1 MLKRIAGLFGRYTR
15 QHGRIM
21 LPNFELFSKDAAL
34 AGVVESHEIYQGRY
48 IISGW
53 VDADEIGLQLGASR
67 QVQAKGTPREDVARA
82 RPDIGH
88 MAVGF
93 RLDVP
98 YDLGRP
104 LLWFSRG
111 PEHYMHSPEPLTRA
125 QLRAMQRRMIWPFL
139 RDLIKASPAIAQW
152 FLFRSPTARARVKAT
167 LGLNEVPWEQT
178 LNQFLFE
185 PLLQENE
192 PDNASTQPGI
202 SIIMP
207 VYNAFDL
214 LAETLGRVVRH
225 TDLPWRLIVIED
237 CSSDDRVRP
246 WLRQWHAALEPDIQ
260 AQVTLL
266 ENEKNQGFIRS
277 VNQGFARALPHGDHV
292 VLLNSDA
299 LVPPGWA
306 SRLIRPLGRH
316 EQVASV
322 TPMSNDAEIFT
333 VPVICART
341 DLAPGQGDEIDN
353 QARRFNPDVVLEDAP
368 TGVGFCM
375 AMHIDALRQ
384 VPEFDLGFGRGYGE
398 EVDWCRKLAAYG
410 WRHLGHGGV
419 FVEHRGGASF
429 GTAQKRDLVQA
440 NNRIISRRYPGYDRL
455 VQDFI
460 RADPLATPR
469 LALALVGAGQ
479 RQAEVPVYLAHD
491 LGGGAEHYLQRRIAE
506 GLDAGHAAVVLR
518 VGGAAVWQIELH
530 SIEGLVRGETDNTDL
545 VRQLMRLLPRRRV
558 IYSCGVGADDP
569 LLVPKLLG
577 ELGQGGGHSLEFL
590 FHDFWPISPS
600 YTLLNGDGAYQ
611 GLPDPARNTDRAHEA
626 MGPGG
631 VRIDL
636 AEWQQGW
643 GRALEQ
649 AKKITVFSADSQALV
664 AQAYPQVVD
673 KIEITRHR
681 LLHDVPQVAPGKAP
695 DGVPVIGVL
704 GNIGVQKGAAVLRD
718 LSRYLAK
725 TGRARLVVIGN
736 LDPAFSLAPPAH
748 VHGSY
753 EIGDIPALIK
763 RYGISKWLIPSIWP
777 ETFSYATHEAIATA
791 LPVWCFDLGAQGEA
805 VKNASGPGAGQG
817 GVIGLGPGPVD
828 VAKLLDL
835 MLQSAQEHA

>member
-15 QHGRIM
+15 QHGRTM
-21 LPNFELFSKDAAL
+21 LPGFELFSKNAAL

-67 QVQAKGTPREDVARA
+67 QVQAKGTPREDVACA

-93 RLDVP
+93 RLNVP

-111 PEHYMHSPEPLTRA
+111 PEHYMQSPEPLTRT

-167 LGLNEVPWEQT
+167 LGLNEVLWEQA
-178 LNQFLFE
+178 LNPFLFE

-192 PDNASTQPGI
+192 QDNASKQTGI

-214 LAETLGRVVRH
+214 LAETLGRVLRH

-266 ENEKNQGFIRS
+266 ENEENQGFIRS
-277 VNQGFARALPHGDHV
+277 VNQGFARALAQGDHV

-316 EQVASV
+316 ERVASV

-333 VPVICART
+333 VPVICTRGR
-341 DLAPGQGDEIDN
+341 LAPGQGDEIDG

-368 TGVGFCM
+368 VGVGFCM

-384 VPEFDLGFGRGYGE
+384 VPQFDLGFGRGYGE

-429 GTAQKRDLVQA
+429 GEGQKRDLVQA
-440 NNRIISRRYPGYDRL
+440 NNRIITRRYPGYDRL

-469 LALALVGAGQ
+469 LALALVWAGL
-479 RQAEVPVYLAHD
+479 RQAKVPVYLAHN
-491 LGGGAEHYLQRRIAE
+491 LGGGAEHYLQHRIAE

-518 VGGAAVWQIELH
+518 VGGARAWQIELH
-530 SIEGLVRGETDNTDL
+530 SIQGLVRGETNNTGL
-545 VRQLMRLLPRRRV
+545 VHHLMRLLPRRAV
-558 IYSCGVGADDP
+558 IYSCGVGAHDP
-569 LLVPKLLG
+569 MLVPKLLR
-577 ELGQGGGHSLEFL
+577 ELGQGTGHSLEIL
-590 FHDFWPISPS
+590 FHDYWAISPS
-600 YTLLNGDGAYQ
+600 FTLLNSAGTYE
-611 GLPDPARNTDRAHEA
+611 GLPDPARNTDRAREA
-626 MGPGG
+626 SAPGG
-631 VRIDL
+631 ARIDL
-636 AEWQQGW
+636 AQWQQGW
-643 GRALEQ
+643 GRALDQ
-649 AKKITVFSADSQALV
+649 AEKITVFSDSSRALV
-664 AQAYPQVVD
+664 AQAYPQVSD
-673 KIEITRHR
+673 KIEIIPHN
-681 LLHDVPQVAPGKAP
+681 LLQPVPRCAPGKAP
-695 DGVPVIGVL
+695 DGVPVIGAL
-704 GNIGVQKGAAVLRD
+704 GNIGVQKGATVLRD
-718 LSRYLAK
+718 LSQHLAR
-725 TGRARLVVIGN
+725 TGRARLVLIGN
-736 LDPAFSLAPPAH
+736 LDPAYALAPPTR

-777 ETFSYATHEAIATA
+777 ETFSYTTHEALATG

-805 VKNASGPGAGQG
+805 VKKAVAARGQG
-817 GVIGLGPGPVD
+817 GVIPLPPGPVD
-828 VAKLLDL
+828 VVKLLDL